1 MCQVFAELSP
11 LCGQNYG
18 RYEYIIS
25 KQLTV
30 ISLLECLI
38 TTARERKYD
47 KLFSFNF
54 LSYQL
59 KVFCLLFYKK
69 LAFNLLLRLLTRENT
84 IYYLALTFLRTN

>member
-25 KQLTV
+25 KQITV
-30 ISLLECLI
+30 ISLLEFLI

-59 KVFCLLFYKK
+59 KVFFAYFFTKSSLLIYFCDCS
-69 LAFNLLLRLLTRENT
+69 REKIRYT
-84 IYYLALTFLRTN
+84 I